1 MKHTDKFNSIVSKSR
16 ISRRSFVAGAA
27 SAIAG
32 FTIVPRYVLGGAGFK
47 SPSEKLNIAAVGIGG
62 QGKGNIK
69 ACEGENIVALCDV
82 DWNFAGQV
90 FQDYPKAAKYK
101 DFRKML
107 EKEKGIDAVV
117 VATPDHTHATIA
129 MMAIK
134 MGKHVYVQKPLTW
147 SIDEARKLTQAARE
161 NKVATQ
167 MGNQDH
173 SSEEIRVLCEM
184 IWAGAIG
191 DIREVHAWTDRPQ
204 WLQGIARPTD
214 TPHVPANLDW
224 DLWLGPAP
232 TRPYHRYYHPFAWRG
247 WLDFGTGALGDMG
260 CHIIDNAFWALKLG
274 HPISVEA
281 YASQRVLKDWEKME
295 NKETYPDASIVRYE
309 FPARGNMPAV
319 KLTWYDGG
327 LKPARPAELEKERN
341 LGSNGVIFI
350 GDKGVIMDGRLIPD
364 SKMTDLPRPPKT
376 IPRITGTHEQNWI
389 DACKGGPAACSNFE
403 YSGPLT
409 EVVLLGSV
417 AVRTG
422 KLLEWDGPNMKI
434 TNVPEVNE
442 LLRRNYRDGW
452 TL

>member
-1 MKHTDKFNSIVSKSR
+1 MKHIDKLNNLASNCR
-16 ISRRSFVAGAA
+16 LSRRSFVAGAA

-32 FTIVPRYVLGGAGFK
+32 FTIVPRYVLGGAGYK
-47 SPSEKLNIAAVGIGG
+47 PPSEKLNIAAVGIGG
-62 QGKGNIK
+62 MGKDNIK

-82 DWNFAGQV
+82 DWRYAGQV
-90 FQDYPKAAKYK
+90 FQSYPNAAKYK

-107 EKEKGIDAVV
+107 EEEKGIDAVV

-129 MMAIK
+129 MIAIK
-134 MGKHVYVQKPLTW
+134 LGKHVYVQKPLTW

-161 NKVATQ
+161 AKVATQ
-167 MGNQDH
+167 MGNQGH

-184 IWAGAIG
+184 IWSGAIG
-191 DIREVHAWTDRPQ
+191 HIREVHAWTDRPQ

-214 TPHVPANLDW
+214 TPPVPENLDW

-260 CHIIDNAFWALKLG
+260 CHIIDHAFWALKLG
-274 HPISVEA
+274 HPTSVEA
-281 YASQRVLKDWEKME
+281 CVSQRVVKDWEKIE

-327 LKPARPAELEKERN
+327 LKPPRPANLEKERN
-341 LGSNGVIFI
+341 LSTNGVIFI
-350 GDKGVIMDGRLIPD
+350 GDKGVIMDGRLVPETRMM
-364 SKMTDLPRPPKT
+364 KYRPRRKT

-389 DACKGGPAACSNFE
+389 DACKGGTAACSNFE
-403 YSGPLT
+403 YAGPLT
-409 EVVLLGSV
+409 EVVLLGNI
-417 AVRTG
+417 AVRTTSR
-422 KLLEWDGPNMKI
+422 LEWDGPNMKI
-434 TNVPEVNE
+434 TNIPEANQ
-442 LLRRNYRDGW
+442 LLTRNYRPGW

>member
-1 MKHTDKFNSIVSKSR
+1 MEHIDKHNNIASNCR
-16 ISRRSFVAGAA
+16 ISRRSFVTGAA

-32 FTIVPRYVLGGAGFK
+32 FTIVPRYVLGGAGYK

-62 QGKGNIK
+62 MGKDNIK

-90 FQDYPKAAKYK
+90 FQNHPNAAKYK

-107 EKEKGIDAVV
+107 EEEKGIDAVV

-147 SIDEARKLTQAARE
+147 SIDEARKLTQAARDA
-161 NKVATQ
+161 KVATQ
-167 MGNQDH
+167 MGNQGH

-184 IWAGAIG
+184 IWSGAIG
-191 DIREVHAWTDRPQ
+191 HIREVHAWTDRPQ

-214 TPHVPANLDW
+214 TPPVPENLDW

-260 CHIIDNAFWALKLG
+260 CHIIDHAFWALKLG
-274 HPISVEA
+274 HPTSVEA
-281 YASQRVLKDWEKME
+281 CVSQRVVKDWEKME
-295 NKETYPDASIVRYE
+295 NKETYPDTSIVRYE

-319 KLTWYDGG
+319 KMTWYDGG
-327 LKPARPAELEKERN
+327 LKPPRPANLEKERN
-341 LGSNGVIFI
+341 LSINGVIFI
-350 GDKGVIMDGRLIPD
+350 GDKGVIMDGRLVPETRM
-364 SKMTDLPRPPKT
+364 KNFRPRRKT
-376 IPRITGTHEQNWI
+376 IPRIKGTHEQNWI
-389 DACKGGPAACSNFE
+389 DACKGGPVACSNFE
-403 YSGPLT
+403 YAGPLT
-409 EVVLLGSV
+409 EVVLLGNI
-417 AVRTG
+417 ALRTASR
-422 KLLEWDGPNMKI
+422 LEWDGPNMKI
-434 TNVPEVNE
+434 TNIPEANE
-442 LLRRNYRDGW
+442 LLRRDYRDGW